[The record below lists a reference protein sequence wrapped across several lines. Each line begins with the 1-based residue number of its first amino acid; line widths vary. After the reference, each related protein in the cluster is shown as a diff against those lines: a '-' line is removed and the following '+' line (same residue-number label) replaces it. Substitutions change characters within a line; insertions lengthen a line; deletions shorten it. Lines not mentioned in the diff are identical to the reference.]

1 LHDGIPDHLW
11 STVWEFI
18 RFALN
23 ENRAAP
29 HHYWSADERLSGFLI
44 RKLQWPITVSGGH
57 EKVEAIKAL
66 IWGNR
71 DNGLDLLDLLCLM
84 DEAWFRLTSAARDEL
99 RTVLCEGGSLW
110 TVTPGSNGG
119 LVQVVTDEATA
130 ALAVAV
136 EPGDPAAQH
145 LSTAWS
151 AAYGRHPDPST
162 AWNSAIKAV
171 ESLLQ
176 PIVSPDDSKAT
187 LGKMKGALRDQPA
200 KWRFALADSDEN
212 EDGSGFLTTLGILGY
227 EPGRHGSDNRDAP
240 SLEQA
245 RVVVLQAV
253 AVVETL
259 RMGALERV

>member
-1 LHDGIPDHLW
+1 LW

-18 RFALN
+18 HYELD

-29 HHYWSADERLSGFLI
+29 HRGWNADERLVGFII
-44 RKLQWPITVSGGH
+44 RKLQWPITALDGYQ
-57 EKVEAIKAL
+57 KVQGIKAL
-66 IWGNR
+66 ILDNR
-71 DNGLDLLDLLCLM
+71 DNGLDLLDLLCSM
-84 DEAWFRLTSAARDEL
+84 DEAWFRLTSAGRDEL

-119 LVQVVTDEATA
+119 LIQVVTDEAMA
-130 ALAVAV
+130 ALATAV
-136 EPGDPAAQH
+136 EPVDPGAEH
-145 LSTAWS
+145 LSTAWR
-151 AAYGRHPDPST
+151 AAYGRNPDPSI

-171 ESLLQ
+171 EALLQ
-176 PIVSPDDSKAT
+176 PTISPDDSSAT
-187 LGKMKGALRDQPA
+187 LGKMKGALRDRPA

-212 EDGSGFLTTLGILGY
+212 DDGSAFLAMVRILDY
-227 EPGRHGSDNRDAP
+227 EPGRHDSDGRAAP